1 MTFHIKEYLQCKG
14 MWWGSCGNVL
24 LDPSVLPNSSSWD
37 EWQQRCEG
45 GGGPLC
51 GRLTPAI
58 VLPIVAYS
66 LDLGAG

>member
-1 MTFHIKEYLQCKG
+1 MFHIKEYLQCKV
-14 MWWGSCGNVL
+14 MWWGSCGNVV

-37 EWQQRCEG
+37 EWQQSCEG

-58 VLPIVAYS
+58 VLPIVAHP